1 MSQYPFQCSF
11 EMKSVIFKSH
21 ISAILLLAHLGCL
34 TWVSVI
40 SPEIVTGLLSKYP
53 GKGLVS

>member
-1 MSQYPFQCSF
+1 
-11 EMKSVIFKSH
+11 MKSVIFKSH
-21 ISAILLLAHLGCL
+21 ISAVLLLAHLGCL

-53 GKGLVS
+53 GEGLVS